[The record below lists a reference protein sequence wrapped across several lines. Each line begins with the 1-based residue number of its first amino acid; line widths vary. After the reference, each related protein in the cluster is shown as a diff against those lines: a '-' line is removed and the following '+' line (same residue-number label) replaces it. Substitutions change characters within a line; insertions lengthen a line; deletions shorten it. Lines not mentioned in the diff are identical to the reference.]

1 MAKVV
6 PVQAEELPDGW
17 GKDVDST
24 SSALGTRYSKW
35 QPLQA
40 AAPPAGETEY
50 DRTVDELASRGF
62 TLGALLEFL
71 CLLLERNVMP
81 SFDPD
86 SSSTEQVA
94 FGAAVPS
101 SEHGP
106 YARVMTCG
114 QPCYPKCLITH
125 TWGNVFCHTLA
136 AAVADTMG
144 KRYFFHLIP
153 RLRTVK
159 RVRSL
164 MDEIASMSGNRLIE
178 KTYWFCA
185 LSINQHRVGCHNQ
198 HNCENGHLL
207 KFSGMVGSACQLC
220 TGASCLRPM
229 GTGDIH
235 FKCQACE
242 ITLCKEC
249 KANAVPVCGCD
260 VDKVPAG
267 SDLCEVDKF
276 DQMMVRLQSV
286 HTDFYQV
293 VALDKTGSAL
303 TRTWVV
309 AEIAQAQRD
318 RLVQKIQPF
327 FPLGLSSRSIATR
340 ILNIDVRESQ
350 ASNPADTEMIL
361 AKIADKDKYNEEV
374 RQVLLQHTRPSSFH
388 MFVLGAVALFGIVY
402 LIVVTAFTASQSG
415 SEQCERHNCSSRYV
429 FALPILFAIVLIISH
444 VEYGAISKDIRAS
457 SGLRCVALHEADSA
471 SSTKWYHILWRL
483 QRWYVRQSAQWDTVD
498 NEVSPDESELA
509 KISMCTWFGDFCALI
524 VLRLFI
530 FLWLGVSIATGVD
543 GKTGDASAFLELV
556 FAFPVVAILT
566 YYDPAVRALSAEGLT
581 FLALLV
587 SVCLIGLLANTS
599 DHLLKLLAV
608 PVLVLPCVLCG
619 LCLCRAPC
627 CCGRCGVG
635 GGANANSVPREQT
648 HIVGHAV
655 GLQSTVRVQIPDGV
669 VPGSLMNVPT
679 PSGTS
684 IQVAVPAGAPAG
696 SVISV
701 QVLAR

>member
-6 PVQAEELPDGW
+6 PVQAEELPGVPV
-17 GKDVDST
+17 KDVSST
-24 SSALGTRYSKW
+24 SSALGTRYTKW

-71 CLLLERNVMP
+71 CLLLERTVMP

-101 SEHGP
+101 SEYGP

-125 TWGNVFCHTLA
+125 TWGNVFCHTVA
-136 AAVADTMG
+136 AAVADTME

-164 MDEIASMSGNRLIE
+164 MDEIASMSGSRLIE

-198 HNCENGHLL
+198 HNCQNGHLL
-207 KFSGMVGSACQLC
+207 KFSGMVGSARQLC
-220 TGASCLRPM
+220 TGASCHRPM
-229 GTGDIH
+229 GTGEIH

-260 VDKVPAG
+260 VDKLPAG

-276 DQMMVRLQSV
+276 DQMMVRLQGV
-286 HTDFYQV
+286 HQDFYQV

-318 RLVQKIQPF
+318 RLVQRIQPF
-327 FPLGLSSRSIATR
+327 FPLGLSSRNIATR

-361 AKIADKDKYNEEV
+361 AKIVDKDKYNEEV
-374 RQVLLQHTRPSSFH
+374 RQVLLQHTRPSTFH
-388 MFVLGAVALFGIVY
+388 MCVLGSVALFGIIY
-402 LIVVTAFTASQSG
+402 LIVVTSFTAFLSD
-415 SEQCERHNCSSRYV
+415 SEQCERHHCSHRYA
-429 FALPILFAIVLIISH
+429 FALPILFAINLIISH
-444 VEYGAISKDIRAS
+444 VEYGAISKDIRSS

-471 SSTKWYHILWRL
+471 CSTTWYHILWRL

-498 NEVSPDESELA
+498 TDVSPDESALA
-509 KISMCTWFGDFCALI
+509 RISMCAWFGDFCALV

-530 FLWLGVSIATGVD
+530 FFWLGVSLATAID
-543 GKTGDASAFLELV
+543 GKTGDASAFLELI

-566 YYDPAVRALSAEGLT
+566 YYDPAVRALSAEG
-581 FLALLV
+581 FIFVALLFTA
-587 SVCLIGLLANTS
+587 CLVALLANMS
-599 DHLLKLLAV
+599 DNLANWLVV
-608 PVLVLPCVLCG
+608 PIVVLPCVLCC

-627 CCGRCGVG
+627 CGGCCGVG
-635 GGANANSVPREQT
+635 GSANAKSVPPEQT
-648 HIVGHAV
+648 HLVGHAV
-655 GLQSTVRVQIPDGV
+655 GLQSTVCVQIPDGV
-669 VPGSLMNVPT
+669 VPDRK
-679 PSGTS
+679 
-684 IQVAVPAGAPAG
+684 
-696 SVISV
+696 SVV
-701 QVLAR
+701 